1 VAQQAGW
8 SVPALA
14 EAYLAGGARFIQV
27 RSKHSPSGAFFSLCQ
42 DVVGRARK
50 RGALVIVN
58 DRADIA
64 RLANADG
71 VHVGQDDLGPVE
83 VRRILGDAAIVG
95 LSTHSIDQL
104 RAGLQLPVSYVAIGP
119 VFPTPTKETGY
130 RAVGT
135 GIVSE
140 AAAVL
145 RDRAADLPLVAIGGI
160 TLARAADVIRAG
172 ASSVAVISDLL
183 ATGDPEARVREYLA
197 VLEGSRL
204 Q

>member
-1 VAQQAGW
+1 
-8 SVPALA
+8 
-14 EAYLAGGARFIQV
+14 
-27 RSKHSPSGAFFSLCQ
+27 
-42 DVVGRARK
+42 
-50 RGALVIVN
+50 VIVN